1 MTDHRRALACAISSV
16 VLLAAC
22 GSSAPA
28 ATQSAAAGVT
38 DAPSAVAS
46 GTPTSSPT
54 DTASAAASETAS
66 SVPGATASDQASGT
80 PAASSPASTAPDNSA
95 PPGTAPDLVAMLPAS
110 VGNITLAQTSV
121 DFAANPA
128 GFTGAPFRTTGL
140 LQFLESH
147 GKTIADLRYA
157 TAQAPATGSNVLTV
171 VLAIQIRGVPA
182 AESANVVSS
191 GYSLLLQN
199 DGIETRGGKPVVW
212 VFGGSI
218 ASATYVHDDIVFI
231 VRGSIADV
239 TAILQQLP

>member
-1 MTDHRRALACAISSV
+1 MNDHRRALACVISSV

-28 ATQSAAAGVT
+28 ATQSAAAGAT
-38 DAPSAVAS
+38 DTPSAVAS
-46 GTPTSSPT
+46 GTSTSGAT
-54 DTASAAASETAS
+54 DTASAAAPGTAS
-66 SVPGATASDQASGT
+66 SGPGGTASDQASGT
-80 PAASSPASTAPDNSA
+80 PAASSPAAASPGSSA
-95 PPGTAPDLVAMLPAS
+95 PAGTAPDLEAMIPS
-110 VGNITLAQTSV
+110 GVGQITLLKTSV

-128 GFTGAPFRTTGL
+128 AFTGAPFRTTGL

-157 TAQAPATGSNVLTV
+157 SAQAPASGANVLTV
-171 VLAIQIRGVPA
+171 VIAIQIRGVPG

-199 DGIETRGGKPVVW
+199 DGMENRGGKPVVW
-212 VFGGSI
+212 VFGGGI
-218 ASATYVHDDIVFI
+218 GSATYVHDDIVFI

-239 TAILQQLP
+239 TALLQQLP